1 MSPVQ
6 VRSLTLRLLG
16 CRLTGRTVVFE
27 AIYRGSNPRIP
38 VVVPVAQL
46 AEHTVDGRAIVG
58 STPTGYIEFAGRW
71 CSRLTRS
78 ALNREMVGS
87 NPIRPV
93 KSFPGLWASGVAAA
107 LSTLRS
113 SGSTPTSPVK
123 LRVVDR

>member
-1 MSPVQ
+1 MSSVQ

-38 VVVPVAQL
+38 VFVPVAQL

-71 CSRLTRS
+71 CSWLTRS
-78 ALNREMVGS
+78 AVLKSFWREMVGS
-87 NPIRPV
+87 NPIRPIH
-93 KSFPGLWASGVAAA
+93 
-107 LSTLRS
+107 LSLVTCHLSMRKR
-113 SGSTPTSPVK
+113 GSTNDK
-123 LRVVDR
+123 

>member
-27 AIYRGSNPRIP
+27 AIYRVSNPRIP
-38 VVVPVAQL
+38 VFVPVAQL

-78 ALNREMVGS
+78 AILKSFWREMVGS
-87 NPIRPV
+87 NPIRPIQL
-93 KSFPGLWASGVAAA
+93 SFVIEEARLNQ
-107 LSTLRS
+107 
-113 SGSTPTSPVK
+113 
-123 LRVVDR
+123 

>member
-16 CRLTGRTVVFE
+16 CCLNGRMVVFE
-27 AIYRGSNPRIP
+27 VIYRGSNPRIP
-38 VVVPVAQL
+38 VFVPVAQL
-46 AEHTVDGRAIVG
+46 AEHTVDGCAIVG

-87 NPIRPV
+87 NPIRPIHL
-93 KSFPGLWASGVAAA
+93 SFVVGH
-107 LSTLRS
+107 LSFVIEEARLNQ
-113 SGSTPTSPVK
+113 
-123 LRVVDR
+123 

>member
-16 CRLTGRTVVFE
+16 CSLTGRTVVFE
-27 AIYRGSNPRIP
+27 AICRGSNPRIP
-38 VVVPVAQL
+38 VSFVPVAQL
-46 AEHTVDGRAIVG
+46 AEHTVDGREVVG

-87 NPIRPV
+87 NPIRPMHL
-93 KSFPGLWASGVAAA
+93 SFVICH
-107 LSTLRS
+107 LSFVIEEARLNQ
-113 SGSTPTSPVK
+113 
-123 LRVVDR
+123 